1 MADTQNSKLFFFFLK
16 ATELNFTENHKPEN
30 PFKDTLKDFC

>member
-16 ATELNFTENHKPEN
+16 ATELNFKPEN